1 VLEAKIKTRV
11 IEIRGRERELREG
24 RRESYRD
31 LVERNLRLEVDI
43 ISGRREDA
51 FHFLNYNS
59 ICFRSSR
66 EEKGAV
72 FEWIEFI
79 DINRQVF
86 SIIFNDFLI
95 ECVGFGFLFWVGGG
109 K

>member
-1 VLEAKIKTRV
+1 
-11 IEIRGRERELREG
+11 
-24 RRESYRD
+24 
-31 LVERNLRLEVDI
+31 VERNLRLEVDI

-51 FHFLNYNS
+51 FHFLNYKS

-66 EEKGAV
+66 EEKVAV

-86 SIIFNDFLI
+86 SIIFNDFFFFFYLRG
-95 ECVGFGFLFWVGGG
+95 VYGPAYAHHDYSSRPTGHSASPGAG
-109 K
+109 KAPRG